1 MRILFLSSFSLI
13 LFTLIS
19 CKNEN
24 HQVVDTTEKIEI
36 PFDSLKG
43 EYIETGKQ
51 IAMESGKT
59 LKSKLMESISKG
71 GLENGLTVCNSV
83 AQSMMDSLSK
93 AHGVEIRRT
102 TLKARNTKDKPL
114 ENELEMLKM
123 YATKHIGGSQLQAE
137 VKEMASGDVMFFM
150 PIMIEETCVKCHGE
164 IGKDVP
170 QKLYAKIKEKYPDDE
185 AFNYKVGDFR
195 GMWSIKMKKK
205 D

>member
-24 HQVVDTTEKIEI
+24 QQVVETTEKIEI

-114 ENELEMLKM
+114 ENELEILKM
-123 YATKHIGGSQLQAE
+123 YETKHNEGSQLQAE

-170 QKLYAKIKEKYPDDE
+170 QKLYDKIKEKYSDDE

>member
-24 HQVVDTTEKIEI
+24 HQVVETTEKIEI

-59 LKSKLMESISKG
+59 LKSKLMESLSKG

-185 AFNYKVGDFR
+185 AFNYKVGNFR